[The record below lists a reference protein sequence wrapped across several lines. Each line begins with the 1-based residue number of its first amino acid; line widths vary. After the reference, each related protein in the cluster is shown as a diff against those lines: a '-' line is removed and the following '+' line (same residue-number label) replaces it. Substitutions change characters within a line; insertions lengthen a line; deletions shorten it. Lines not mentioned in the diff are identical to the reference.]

1 MKRFFLAAESKSN
14 RHRGA
19 CRGTCTR
26 HRHKR
31 RAQHGSQPPYTT
43 RAIQHVYDCTV
54 REIPHFPIY
63 STPPCTQG
71 LSPNRKM
78 RFPARFFR
86 VGSWNFDTWFAFE
99 FQACPKLSILGKM
112 LWHFLQKSNP
122 RIYIYRDSSRKKN
135 ISKRLCFG
143 HAWNTHADHVSK
155 FQLPTRKNRAGNRF
169 PPFWEFLG
177 WPSLYKIFDHMASLA
192 DAASF
197 SKNCSTPIRSSYRVE
212 RWSWS
217 KQVES
222 HLIQSA

>member
-31 RAQHGSQPPYTT
+31 RAQHRSQTLCCCH
-43 RAIQHVYDCTV
+43 RAVEDAIQHVYDCTV
-54 REIPHFPIY
+54 RETPHFPIY

-86 VGSWNFDTWFAFE
+86 VGSWNFDTWFACE

-122 RIYIYRDSSRKKN
+122 RICMYRDSSRDKKK
-135 ISKRLCFG
+135 SKRLSFG
-143 HAWNTHADHVSK
+143 HTCNTYLVCGLRVKILTSNSKKTRGKSHSAILGVSWLA
-155 FQLPTRKNRAGNRF
+155 QLVLF
-169 PPFWEFLG
+169 F
-177 WPSLYKIFDHMASLA
+177 
-192 DAASF
+192 
-197 SKNCSTPIRSSYRVE
+197 RSSVTTIKCFILYLVHE
-212 RWSWS
+212 
-217 KQVES
+217 
-222 HLIQSA
+222 